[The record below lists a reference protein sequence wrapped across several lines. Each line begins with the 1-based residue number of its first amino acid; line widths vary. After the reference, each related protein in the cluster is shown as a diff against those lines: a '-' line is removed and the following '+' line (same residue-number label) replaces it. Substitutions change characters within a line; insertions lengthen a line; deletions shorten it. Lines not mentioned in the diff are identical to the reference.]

1 MTFKEKASGKLDGL
15 REYVKYLKGYSACT
29 IEDLKSDHTLFMSI
43 RK

>member
-1 MTFKEKASGKLDGL
+1 MTFKEKASGKLDSL

-29 IEDLKSDHTLFMSI
+29 IEDLKSDNTLFMSI